1 MVPLFVSNISFIA
14 VFEVMVLYICVNSPV
29 IALNHS
35 EIKELLFL
43 EIIIEI
49 SFRHHHMLRWMDL
62 SVHCVVWMGCTE
74 TYPPLSPRPLRLL
87 SSSHTAG
94 LHESIRLWISLCSGK
109 GSPLH
114 AEKKKKNMPCV
125 QNSATTLYI
134 WQNALWAFFNLLQC
148 IVGIYESTGY
158 TFIHGY
164 KMGK

>member
-14 VFEVMVLYICVNSPV
+14 IFEVMVLYICVNSPV

-35 EIKELLFL
+35 EMKGLLFL

-74 TYPPLSPRPLRLL
+74 TYPPLSPPRPLRLL

-94 LHESIRLWISLCSGK
+94 LHESIKLWISLCSGK

-114 AEKKKKNMPCV
+114 AEKKNMPCV
-125 QNSATTLYI
+125 QNSALQPIPYI
-134 WQNALWAFFNLLQC
+134 YMAKC
-148 IVGIYESTGY
+148 IVG
-158 TFIHGY
+158 FL
-164 KMGK
+164 